1 MGPSETK
8 KRNTI
13 YDAMLKQERWRRKQ
27 IRMLFETGRPIFPGW
42 KDRVQSPVV
51 FNSTEFIYKY
61 YR

>member
-1 MGPSETK
+1 MGPLERRRRTVAEAV
-8 KRNTI
+8 R
-13 YDAMLKQERWRRKQ
+13 KQEQWRRKQ

-42 KDRVQSPVV
+42 KDRVQSPIV